1 MTPLRWAVDLVLI
14 AAGVVSVL
22 FEPTSIAIHSVVGL
36 VFVGTVGPHLWN
48 RRAWIRGTARRLW
61 PPRLTRTLR
70 LNLAQAVV
78 LFILVVVVTV
88 SGLWDWL
95 DVPTKIRW
103 HAISS
108 VLLIAVAV
116 WHAWTRRDWLLRRRP
131 RARGPAPRRP

>member
-36 VFVGTVGPHLWN
+36 AFVGTVGPHLWN
-48 RRAWIRGTARRLW
+48 RRTWIRGTLRRLW
-61 PPRLTRTLR
+61 RRRLTRMLR

-95 DVPTKIRW
+95 DVPTKTRW

-116 WHAWTRRDWLLRRRP
+116 WHAWTRRDWLLHRRP
-131 RARGPAPRRP
+131 RTQGPAPRRL